1 MKKVLILI
9 IALVLIISTST
20 LLISCNN
27 NEEKSEITINVAMPD
42 GTTVLAIGEMFNN
55 FTTFETKTNK
65 YKINYEIVAG
75 ASEISAKISTGQAD
89 IAIAPTNLV
98 AKLYKKGVSLGLIAS
113 NVFGALYIIGDD
125 NITTIAQ
132 LADKKI
138 ACTGQAGT
146 PDYIMQ
152 YVLSNNG
159 LSVNNLDITYVSQG
173 SEALAMLSA
182 GTADV
187 AVVGEPI
194 ATNAEIKN
202 KASIIFD
209 LQEEYK
215 KITNKSGYPQA
226 STIAKTDLIANH
238 EEFLD
243 AFLDKMEANLE
254 YISNTDTSSIT
265 TLIQNAGSA
274 VTYPNTTAIINSNLK
289 VVRADDVKDEIVEY
303 FTAMATFNSDFFGG
317 SMPEDAFYAQIG

>member
-138 ACTGQAGT
+138 TCTGQAGT

-159 LSVNNLDITYVSQG
+159 LNVNNLDITYVSQG